1 MIIQI
6 STKITLIVVPP
17 LDLVAISD
25 DDRPG
30 EAVSVFGKL
39 GDCVIMILVLVS
51 DLTLVVRA
59 SVVDE
64 VRPTRPRQY
73 W

>member
-1 MIIQI
+1 MIVQI

-30 EAVSVFGKL
+30 EAVPVFGKL

-73 W
+73 

>member
-1 MIIQI
+1 MIVQI

-59 SVVDE
+59 SVVDG

>member
-1 MIIQI
+1 MIVQI

-59 SVVDE
+59 SVVYE